1 MWKQKLID
9 FAKKLEHPAW
19 GFSHFTRVYE
29 MSLNIAEKQGIEVD
43 QDAIFAASYLHDMG
57 AFEPYRQE
65 NIDHA
70 DSAVD
75 SCEEVLNS
83 IGFPVEKIP
92 SVKDIIKSHMYYA
105 TPSNQK
111 ESIIFRDAD
120 ILDFLGIIGIT
131 RILSIVGID
140 DWAPDLK
147 SAIKLIKTFQKN
159 LPEKLYT
166 DQAKVISNKRQM
178 EIQEFLNQLSEETNN
193 YSLL

>member
-166 DQAKVISNKRQM
+166 EQAKVISNKRQM
-178 EIQEFLNQLSEETNN
+178 EIQEFLDHLSEETNN